1 MADDSITSA
10 PVDAAETAAPTPNNS
25 DSGSEHSKPKP
36 WFKRLSLTT
45 WIFIALILGVL
56 AGLALQ
62 GSPEIADTYIK
73 PFGTIFLNL
82 IKMIVVPLVLFSI
95 IAGVVSL
102 DDVKKVGAIGG
113 KTVLFYLATTAC
125 AVTLGLVFA
134 NLMNVGAGYTMP
146 TGELSYEAT
155 EPPSLIDTI
164 VNMFPSNFF
173 QPMADATMLQVI
185 VIAVV
190 FGFGMIAAGKK
201 AKPVIDICNAMSD
214 VCIAIMRG
222 IILVAPFGVFGQ
234 PRIAGGEIFY
244 RGEAISRKSTHF
256 IASNGIDV
264 LRPLLW
270 LIVVAYVAMI
280 VQILLVYSGIIKIF
294 ARMNPLKFLKGE
306 MPVMGF
312 AFASASSVGTLPI
325 NMECT
330 EKMGVS
336 KEVTSFV
343 LPLGATIN
351 MDGTAIYQG
360 VCAIFIAQVFGIDL
374 SVGQQ
379 LTIVMT
385 AVLASIGT
393 AGVPGSGMI
402 MLAMVLQSVG
412 LPVEGVALV
421 AGVDRIL
428 DMMRTTVNVT
438 GDAAVAT
445 CVDAMQKRA
454 AARHARKAEKLAK
467 AA

>member
-1 MADDSITSA
+1 MS
-10 PVDAAETAAPTPNNS
+10 ETALSNERADEQVNTHASEDSNKPDKPT
-25 DSGSEHSKPKP
+25 KP

-45 WIFIALILGVL
+45 WIFIALILGIL
-56 AGLALQ
+56 AGIALQ

-113 KTVLFYLATTAC
+113 KTVLFYLCTTAC

-134 NLMNVGAGYTMP
+134 NILNVGAGYTMP
-146 TGELSYEAT
+146 TDEISYEAT
-155 EPPSLIDTI
+155 TPPTLIDTL
-164 VNMFPSNFF
+164 VNMFPSNFV

-190 FGFGMIAAGKK
+190 FGFGMIAAGEK
-201 AKPVIDICNAMSD
+201 AKPVIAVCNSLSD

-222 IILVAPFGVFGQ
+222 IILVAPFGVFGLIC
-234 PRIAGGEIFY
+234 PVIAN
-244 RGEAISRKSTHF
+244 
-256 IASNGIDV
+256 NGIDV

-270 LIVVAYVAMI
+270 LIVVAYIAMAC
-280 VQILLVYSGIIKIF
+280 QIAFVYSGIIKLF

-312 AFASASSVGTLPI
+312 AFASASSMGTLPI

-330 EKMGVS
+330 EKLGVS

-374 SVGQQ
+374 SLGQQ

-385 AVLASIGT
+385 SVLASIGT

-402 MLAMVLQSVG
+402 MLAMVLTSVG

-428 DMMRTTVNVT
+428 DMMRTVVNVT

-445 CVDAMQKRA
+445 SVDAIQKR
-454 AARHARKAEKLAK
+454 K
-467 AA
+467 AAKKAA

>member
-1 MADDSITSA
+1 MADDSIISA
-10 PVDAAETAAPTPNNS
+10 PADAAEATPS
-25 DSGSEHSKPKP
+25 TPDGGSKGDGHDKPKP

-56 AGLALQ
+56 AGMALQ
-62 GSPEIADTYIK
+62 GAPEIADTYIK

-125 AVTLGLVFA
+125 AVTLGLIFA
-134 NLMNVGAGYTMP
+134 NVMNVGAGYTMP
-146 TGELSYEAT
+146 SGELSYEAT

-201 AKPVIDICNAMSD
+201 AEPVIKICNAMSD

-222 IILVAPFGVFGQ
+222 IILVAPFGVFGLIC
-234 PRIAGGEIFY
+234 PVIAN
-244 RGEAISRKSTHF
+244 
-256 IASNGIDV
+256 NGIDV

-270 LIVVAYVAMI
+270 LIVVAYLAMI
-280 VQILLVYSGIIKIF
+280 CQIVLVYSGIIKVF
-294 ARMNPLKFLKGE
+294 ARMNPLKFLRGE

-312 AFASASSVGTLPI
+312 AFASASSMGTLPI

-351 MDGTAIYQG
+351 MDGTAIYQC
-360 VCAIFIAQVFGIDL
+360 VATIFLATCAGMHL
-374 SVGQQ
+374 GLGQMV
-379 LTIVMT
+379 TIVIT
-385 AVLASIGT
+385 ATLASIGT
-393 AGVPGSGMI
+393 AGTPGAGMV
-402 MLAMVLQSVG
+402 MLTMVLTALNIPVDYIG
-412 LPVEGVALV
+412 LIVA
-421 AGVDRIL
+421 VDRL
-428 DMMRTTVNVT
+428 FDMGRTCMNVT
-438 GDAAVAT
+438 GDISCT
-445 CVDAMQKRA
+445 LCVSKW
-454 AARHARKAEKLAK
+454 EGKLVK
-467 AA
+467 KN

>member
-1 MADDSITSA
+1 MHKGKGRTAMADDSIISA
-10 PVDAAETAAPTPNNS
+10 PADATETVAPTP
-25 DSGSEHSKPKP
+25 DSGDNGNGHGKPKP

-56 AGLALQ
+56 AGMALQ
-62 GSPEIADTYIK
+62 GAPEIADTYIK

-125 AVTLGLVFA
+125 AVTLGLIFA
-134 NLMNVGAGYTMP
+134 NVMNVGAGYTMP
-146 TGELSYEAT
+146 SGELSYEAT

-201 AKPVIDICNAMSD
+201 AEPVIKICNAMSD

-222 IILVAPFGVFGQ
+222 IILVAPFGVFGLIC
-234 PRIAGGEIFY
+234 PVIAN
-244 RGEAISRKSTHF
+244 
-256 IASNGIDV
+256 NGIDV

-280 VQILLVYSGIIKIF
+280 VQIILVYSGIIKIF
-294 ARMNPLKFLKGE
+294 ARMNPLKFLRGE

-312 AFASASSVGTLPI
+312 AFASASSMGTLPI

-330 EKMGVS
+330 EKMGVP
-336 KEVTSFV
+336 KEVASFV

-360 VCAIFIAQVFGIDL
+360 VCAVFIAPPVRHRPD
-374 SVGQQ
+374 
-379 LTIVMT
+379 
-385 AVLASIGT
+385 
-393 AGVPGSGMI
+393 PG
-402 MLAMVLQSVG
+402 
-412 LPVEGVALV
+412 P
-421 AGVDRIL
+421 
-428 DMMRTTVNVT
+428 
-438 GDAAVAT
+438 AA
-445 CVDAMQKRA
+445 DHRDH
-454 AARHARKAEKLAK
+454 RHAGLHRHRRRPRQPA
-467 AA
+467 

>member
-1 MADDSITSA
+1 MADDSIISA
-10 PVDAAETAAPTPNNS
+10 PADAAEATPS
-25 DSGSEHSKPKP
+25 TPDGGSKGDGHDKPKP

-56 AGLALQ
+56 AGMALQ
-62 GSPEIADTYIK
+62 GAPEIADTYIK

-125 AVTLGLVFA
+125 AVTLGLIFA
-134 NLMNVGAGYTMP
+134 NVMNVGAGYTMP
-146 TGELSYEAT
+146 SGELSYEAT

-190 FGFGMIAAGKK
+190 FGFGMIAARKHSE
-201 AKPVIDICNAMSD
+201 PVIKICNAMSD

-222 IILVAPFGVFGQ
+222 IILVAPFGVFGLIC
-234 PRIAGGEIFY
+234 PVIAN
-244 RGEAISRKSTHF
+244 
-256 IASNGIDV
+256 NGIDV

-270 LIVVAYVAMI
+270 LIVVAYLAMI
-280 VQILLVYSGIIKIF
+280 CQIVLVYSGIIKVF
-294 ARMNPLKFLKGE
+294 ARMNPLKFLRGE

-312 AFASASSVGTLPI
+312 AFASASSMGTLPI

-343 LPLGATIN
+343 LPLGATI
-351 MDGTAIYQG
+351 IYQG
-360 VCAIFIAQVFGIDL
+360 F
-374 SVGQQ
+374 
-379 LTIVMT
+379 
-385 AVLASIGT
+385 
-393 AGVPGSGMI
+393 
-402 MLAMVLQSVG
+402 
-412 LPVEGVALV
+412 
-421 AGVDRIL
+421 
-428 DMMRTTVNVT
+428 
-438 GDAAVAT
+438 
-445 CVDAMQKRA
+445 
-454 AARHARKAEKLAK
+454 
-467 AA
+467 

>member
-1 MADDSITSA
+1 MADDSIISA
-10 PVDAAETAAPTPNNS
+10 PADAAEATPS
-25 DSGSEHSKPKP
+25 TPDGGSKGDGHDKPKP

-56 AGLALQ
+56 AGMALQ
-62 GSPEIADTYIK
+62 GAPEIADTYIK

-82 IKMIVVPLVLFSI
+82 IKMIVVPLVLF
-95 IAGVVSL
+95 
-102 DDVKKVGAIGG
+102 
-113 KTVLFYLATTAC
+113 YLATTAC
-125 AVTLGLVFA
+125 AVTLGLIFA
-134 NLMNVGAGYTMP
+134 NVMNVGAGYTMP
-146 TGELSYEAT
+146 SGELSYEAT

-201 AKPVIDICNAMSD
+201 AEPVIKICNAMSD

-222 IILVAPFGVFGQ
+222 IILVAPFGVFGLIC
-234 PRIAGGEIFY
+234 PVIA
-244 RGEAISRKSTHF
+244 
-256 IASNGIDV
+256 NNCIDV

-270 LIVVAYVAMI
+270 LIVVAYLAMI
-280 VQILLVYSGIIKIF
+280 CQIVLVYSGIIKVF
-294 ARMNPLKFLKGE
+294 ARMNPLKFLRGE

-312 AFASASSVGTLPI
+312 AFASASSMGTLPI

-360 VCAIFIAQVFGIDL
+360 VCSVFIASCFGVDL
-374 SVGQQ
+374 TLGNMV
-379 LTIVMT
+379 TIVLT
-385 AVLASIGT
+385 ATLASIGT
-393 AGVPGSGMI
+393 AGVPGAGMV
-402 MLAMVLQSVG
+402 MLTMVLQSVNI
-412 LPVEGVALV
+412 PIEGIALV
-421 AGVDRIL
+421 AGIDRL
-428 DMMRTTVNVT
+428 FDMGRTTINIT
-438 GDAAVAT
+438 GDAACALIVSKLEDRKEART
-445 CVDAMQKRA
+445 RA
-454 AARHARKAEKLAK
+454 VRG
-467 AA
+467 

>member
-155 EPPSLIDTI
+155 EPPSR
-164 VNMFPSNFF
+164 
-173 QPMADATMLQVI
+173 
-185 VIAVV
+185 
-190 FGFGMIAAGKK
+190 
-201 AKPVIDICNAMSD
+201 C
-214 VCIAIMRG
+214 
-222 IILVAPFGVFGQ
+222 
-234 PRIAGGEIFY
+234 
-244 RGEAISRKSTHF
+244 
-256 IASNGIDV
+256 
-264 LRPLLW
+264 
-270 LIVVAYVAMI
+270 
-280 VQILLVYSGIIKIF
+280 
-294 ARMNPLKFLKGE
+294 
-306 MPVMGF
+306 
-312 AFASASSVGTLPI
+312 
-325 NMECT
+325 
-330 EKMGVS
+330 
-336 KEVTSFV
+336 
-343 LPLGATIN
+343 
-351 MDGTAIYQG
+351 
-360 VCAIFIAQVFGIDL
+360 
-374 SVGQQ
+374 
-379 LTIVMT
+379 
-385 AVLASIGT
+385 
-393 AGVPGSGMI
+393 
-402 MLAMVLQSVG
+402 
-412 LPVEGVALV
+412 
-421 AGVDRIL
+421 
-428 DMMRTTVNVT
+428 
-438 GDAAVAT
+438 
-445 CVDAMQKRA
+445 
-454 AARHARKAEKLAK
+454 
-467 AA
+467 

>member
-10 PVDAAETAAPTPNNS
+10 PVDAAETATPTPNNS

-146 TGELSYEAT
+146 AGELSYEAT

-222 IILVAPFGVFGQ
+222 IILVAPFGVFGLIC
-234 PRIAGGEIFY
+234 PV
-244 RGEAISRKSTHF
+244 

-374 SVGQQ
+374 SIGQQ

-454 AARHARKAEKLAK
+454 AARRARKAEKLAK